1 MLHKLKI
8 IVSLLYHIQH
18 DTIMPIQ
25 KYEVSLSAEERKQL
39 TKIVKSGN
47 MPARTILR
55 ANILLA
61 VDRNGKQPMT
71 VQEAA
76 IAFNTSATT
85 VQNVRTR
92 YGEKGLDATIQRK
105 KRETPPVEAKVTG
118 DVEAHIIALACG
130 DPPKGYAKWTLR
142 LLADRSVKL
151 GYIESISHTQVGRI
165 LKKNEYKPHLKK
177 CWCIPASHNA
187 AFVAAMEDVLEVYSR
202 PYDAKHPVVCM
213 DEKPAQ
219 LLAEA
224 RDGFTSNSTGVRYE
238 DNEYVRNGTCSIFLF
253 TEPLAGWREAVAKR
267 QRTRTESGCL
277 TRDTQMSSRSY
288 LYVTI
293 SILTISHPFTRRL
306 NRRRL
311 SAWQSVLKYTTRQST
326 AAGLT

>member
-1 MLHKLKI
+1 M
-8 IVSLLYHIQH
+8 LYHIQH

-118 DVEAHIIALACG
+118 DIEAHIIALARG

-151 GYIESISHTQVGRI
+151 GYVESISHTQVGRI
-165 LKKNEYKPHLKK
+165 LKKRVQ
-177 CWCIPASHNA
+177 ASS
-187 AFVAAMEDVLEVYSR
+187 EEVLV
-202 PYDAKHPVVCM
+202 H
-213 DEKPAQ
+213 
-219 LLAEA
+219 
-224 RDGFTSNSTGVRYE
+224 TSQ
-238 DNEYVRNGTCSIFLF
+238 
-253 TEPLAGWREAVAKR
+253 P
-267 QRTRTESGCL
+267 
-277 TRDTQMSSRSY
+277 
-288 LYVTI
+288 
-293 SILTISHPFTRRL
+293 
-306 NRRRL
+306 
-311 SAWQSVLKYTTRQST
+311 
-326 AAGLT
+326 

>member
-1 MLHKLKI
+1 M
-8 IVSLLYHIQH
+8 YHIQH

-105 KRETPPVEAKVTG
+105 KRETPPVEA
-118 DVEAHIIALACG
+118 HIIALACG

-165 LKKNEYKPHLKK
+165 LKKRVQ
-177 CWCIPASHNA
+177 ASS
-187 AFVAAMEDVLEVYSR
+187 EEVLV
-202 PYDAKHPVVCM
+202 H
-213 DEKPAQ
+213 
-219 LLAEA
+219 
-224 RDGFTSNSTGVRYE
+224 TSQ
-238 DNEYVRNGTCSIFLF
+238 
-253 TEPLAGWREAVAKR
+253 P
-267 QRTRTESGCL
+267 
-277 TRDTQMSSRSY
+277 
-288 LYVTI
+288 
-293 SILTISHPFTRRL
+293 
-306 NRRRL
+306 
-311 SAWQSVLKYTTRQST
+311 
-326 AAGLT
+326 

>member
-1 MLHKLKI
+1 
-8 IVSLLYHIQH
+8 
-18 DTIMPIQ
+18 MPIQ

-118 DVEAHIIALACG
+118 DIEAHIIALACG

-165 LKKNEYKPHLKK
+165 LKKRV
-177 CWCIPASHNA
+177 PASS
-187 AFVAAMEDVLEVYSR
+187 EEVLV
-202 PYDAKHPVVCM
+202 H
-213 DEKPAQ
+213 
-219 LLAEA
+219 
-224 RDGFTSNSTGVRYE
+224 TSQ
-238 DNEYVRNGTCSIFLF
+238 
-253 TEPLAGWREAVAKR
+253 P
-267 QRTRTESGCL
+267 
-277 TRDTQMSSRSY
+277 
-288 LYVTI
+288 
-293 SILTISHPFTRRL
+293 
-306 NRRRL
+306 
-311 SAWQSVLKYTTRQST
+311 
-326 AAGLT
+326 